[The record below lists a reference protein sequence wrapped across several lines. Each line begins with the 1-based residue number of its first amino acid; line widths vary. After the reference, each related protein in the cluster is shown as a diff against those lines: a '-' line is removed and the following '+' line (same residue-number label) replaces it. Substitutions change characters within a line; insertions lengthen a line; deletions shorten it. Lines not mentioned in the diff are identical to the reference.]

1 MSLFSDYL
9 DSLSKN
15 TASAI
20 ALKIVELQNTDIT
33 NIDIQKRITNELR
46 GLPLEFL
53 TQLTHAASLM
63 AEARENNEQD

>member
-9 DSLSKN
+9 DSLPKD

-20 ALKIVELQNTDIT
+20 ALKIVELQKTDIA
-33 NIDIQKRITNELR
+33 NIDIQKRITDELK

-53 TQLTHAASLM
+53 TQLTYAVSLM
-63 AEARENNEQD
+63 VEARKLDEQD